1 MREISRVSMSESEL
15 YSTIS
20 RAINYDIVGEIPI
33 RIDNLIKYASKEDI
47 NDSLEKF
54 EIKDIEK
61 FLRTKKLKNLNK

>member
-1 MREISRVSMSESEL
+1 MREILSVSMSESEL

-20 RAINYDIVGEIPI
+20 RAINYDIIGEIPI
-33 RIDNLIKYASKEDI
+33 RIDNLIKDASKEDI